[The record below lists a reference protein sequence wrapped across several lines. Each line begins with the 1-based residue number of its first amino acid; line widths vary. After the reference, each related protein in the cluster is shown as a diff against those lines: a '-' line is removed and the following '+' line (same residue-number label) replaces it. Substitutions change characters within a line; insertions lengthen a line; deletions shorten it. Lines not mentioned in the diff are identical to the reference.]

1 MPGGETPA
9 DKRCA
14 EAAEDALKNLAFDD
28 ACDHLLDALLLGYAV
43 CEVLWAPQNGLIAP
57 VALKKR
63 RSRRFVFDLQSN
75 PRLLTQEDP
84 TSGEVLPARKF
95 IVHTTGGNDDGPYG
109 KGLGEVLYWPAFF
122 KRHGVK
128 FWLNFLERFGGPTAI
143 GRYSQSASQED
154 KTVLEMALV
163 SLSTQTGIAIPQGME
178 IELIQ
183 ATGKG
188 AEAGFETLLRYL
200 DSQASILVLGE
211 TLITEVGKA
220 GSHAAAQ
227 VHAKVSSELSEYD
240 GALLD
245 GSLNNTLLRWFQA
258 IHFPSAKPPRLV
270 HDFSPPLDE
279 AARVARDKTLF
290 EMGVIPKDEAYWGET
305 LVANECKKKKYPPLQ
320 PPLLQPVAQCRP

>member
-1 MPGGETPA
+1 MA
-9 DKRCA
+9 K
-14 EAAEDALKNLAFDD
+14 
-28 ACDHLLDALLLGYAV
+28 
-43 CEVLWAPQNGLIAP
+43 
-57 VALKKR
+57 
-63 RSRRFVFDLQSN
+63 S
-75 PRLLTQEDP
+75 PRGFEP
-84 TSGEVLPARKF
+84 F
-95 IVHTTGGNDDGPYG
+95 N
-109 KGLGEVLYWPAFF
+109 
-122 KRHGVK
+122 RHGIK

-143 GRYSQSASQED
+143 VIGKYPQSTSQED

-211 TLITEVGKA
+211 TLTTEVGKA
-220 GSHAAAQ
+220 GSRAAAQ

-245 GSLNNTLLRWFQA
+245 GTLNNTLLRWFQA

-279 AARVARDKTLF
+279 AARVARDKTL
-290 EMGVIPKDEAYWGET
+290 MGVIPKDEAYWGET
-305 LVANECKKKKYPPLQ
+305 LVASGCKKRKHPPLQ